1 MHIQEEKAILR
12 KTMKQRLASHQQF
25 PKSKQQEA
33 ASLDTMQQQEAS
45 AIQLLFQEPQ
55 YQHAD
60 SILAYAALPGELSVD
75 QLIQQALDEGK
86 KVFLPKSYP
95 DNCSMEFHQLENH
108 LPYTQQVVCGS
119 YGIREPLSSREKYH
133 KSDKTLV
140 LVPGLAFTR
149 TGQRLGRGKG
159 FYDRFLARLS
169 ADDCYFMGVCHQ
181 WQIVERIPTEATDI
195 QLDFL
200 LTPQELISCKK

>member
-12 KTMKQRLASHQQF
+12 KIMKQQLASHQQLQN
-25 PKSKQQEA
+25 SKQQD
-33 ASLDTMQQQEAS
+33 SSPQHTMQQQAAS
-45 AIQLLFQEPQ
+45 AMQLLLQAPQ
-55 YQHAD
+55 YQYAG

-108 LPYTQQVVCGS
+108 LPYPQQVICGS

-133 KSDKTLV
+133 ESDKALV

-169 ADDCYFMGVCHQ
+169 ADGCCFMGVCHQ

>member
-95 DNCSMEFHQLENH
+95 DNCSMEFYQLENH

-119 YGIREPLSSREKYH
+119 YGIRTEKNTRSPKKLWCLFQDLPLPELGSGSVGER
-133 KSDKTLV
+133 
-140 LVPGLAFTR
+140 AFT
-149 TGQRLGRGKG
+149 TDFWLVFLQMIATLWECAINGKLWNE
-159 FYDRFLARLS
+159 FLPKQQTYS
-169 ADDCYFMGVCHQ
+169 
-181 WQIVERIPTEATDI
+181 
-195 QLDFL
+195 
-200 LTPQELISCKK
+200 LIFF